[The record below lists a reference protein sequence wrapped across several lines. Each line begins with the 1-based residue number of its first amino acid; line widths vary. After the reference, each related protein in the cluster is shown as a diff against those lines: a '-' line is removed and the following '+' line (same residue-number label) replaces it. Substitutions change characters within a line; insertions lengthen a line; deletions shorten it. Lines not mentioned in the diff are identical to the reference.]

1 MTADV
6 PPGLDDESRALL
18 AVLAEHN
25 PAPGMSVAEI
35 RANAAALGRR
45 VQGAPPAI
53 ADVRDLAT
61 ARADGGTL
69 RLRLY
74 RPAGSDGRGCL
85 VWLHGGGF
93 TTGNLDTHDAL
104 CRRLAAGAGVPLLS
118 VDYRLAPE
126 HRFPAAV
133 DDAAAALAWAA
144 AEGARFG
151 IDAARIA
158 VGGSSAGGN
167 LAAAAALHARDAG
180 GPPLRLQL
188 LVYPVLD
195 ATMSRPSHLRH
206 AVGYQLTTAMMR
218 AYWAHYLPAGI
229 DPRTPRLSPCWADS
243 LAGLPPACV
252 VLAELDPL
260 RDEGEAYA
268 ARLRDAGVPV
278 DAREWPGTMHGFFGQ
293 AGLLAKARE
302 AQRFACDAVARALG
316 GVPTDVPA
324 EVADEAPSG
333 G

>member
-1 MTADV
+1 MTSGG
-6 PPGLDDESRALL
+6 PPGLDDASRALL

-45 VQGAPPAI
+45 VQGAPPGI
-53 ADVRDLAT
+53 DDVRDLAT
-61 ARADGGTL
+61 ARSDGGVL
-69 RLRLY
+69 KLRLY
-74 RPAGSDGRGCL
+74 RPAGPAGRGCL

-93 TTGNLDTHDAL
+93 TTGDLDTHDTL

-133 DDAAAALAWAA
+133 DDAAAALAWVA
-144 AEGARFG
+144 AEGTRFG
-151 IDAARIA
+151 IDVARIA

-167 LAAAAALHARDAG
+167 LAAAAVLRARDAG
-180 GPPLRLQL
+180 GPALRLQL

-195 ATMSRPSHLRH
+195 ATMSRPSHRRH

-218 AYWAHYLPAGI
+218 AYWAHYLPPGV
-229 DPRTPRLSPCWADS
+229 DPRTPQLSPYWARS
-243 LAGLPPACV
+243 LDGSPPACV

-260 RDEGEAYA
+260 RDEGHDYA
-268 ARLRDAGVPV
+268 ARLHEAGVPV
-278 DAREWPGTMHGFFGQ
+278 EAREWPGTMHGFFGQ

-316 GVPTDVPA
+316 GTATDVPA
-324 EVADEAPSG
+324 G